1 MLASTLALLH
11 AWLIL
16 QVSGL
21 TAIAESNRLSR
32 LAAESMSKGQYALAA
47 RDYTRMLDQLGV
59 KDDAALANLGQA
71 YLRQHDFANATR
83 AYTRLTLSGD
93 AAMRSLAHNQLG
105 VIASHQ
111 KNNGEAAVQLKQAL
125 REDPDNQLA
134 RLNLVRLLKRDPK
147 LEPPPQQQ
155 DKKKQQQEKQKQQQ
169 QQQNKQKQDQQQQQQ
184 DQQQN
189 QQQQGQDRRPQ
200 DQKQG
205 DKEQQKKEQEQA
217 DKDGQN
223 QNKAQGQ
230 TQQGQEQNKRG
241 SQGRGEVKDND
252 QGQGNEGKKPKEDIQ
267 GNIATREQLKRM
279 QISEEGARQLL
290 EAMRTSEV
298 QYLQQRRHRRQPASS
313 KSGKPDW

>member
-11 AWLIL
+11 TWLIL

-32 LAAESMSKGQYALAA
+32 LAAESMSKGKYAQAA

-105 VIASHQ
+105 VIASQQ

-155 DKKKQQQEKQKQQQ
+155 DKKKQQQREQQKQQQ
-169 QQQNKQKQDQQQQQQ
+169 QDKQKQDQQQQKN
-184 DQQQN
+184 QQN
-189 QQQQGQDRRPQ
+189 QQPQGQDRRPQ
-200 DQKQG
+200 DQQQG

-217 DKDGQN
+217 NKDGQN

-241 SQGRGEVKDND
+241 SQGRGEVKDNE
-252 QGQGNEGKKPKEDIQ
+252 QGQENEGKKPKEDIQ

-298 QYLQQRRHRRQPASS
+298 QYLQQRRHRRQPASA

>member
-1 MLASTLALLH
+1 MLASTLVLLH
-11 AWLIL
+11 TWVLL

-32 LAAESMSKGQYALAA
+32 LAAESMTKGRYAQAA

-155 DKKKQQQEKQKQQQ
+155 DKKKQQQREQQKQQQ
-169 QQQNKQKQDQQQQQQ
+169 QDKQKQDQQKQQN
-184 DQQQN
+184 QQQN
-189 QQQQGQDRRPQ
+189 PQQQQGQDRRPQ
-200 DQKQG
+200 DQQQG

-252 QGQGNEGKKPKEDIQ
+252 QGPGNEGKKPKEDVQ
-267 GNIATREQLKRM
+267 GSIATREQLKRM

-298 QYLQQRRHRRQPASS
+298 QYLQQRRHRRDPSS
-313 KSGKPDW
+313 AKSGKPDW